1 LHALAAV
8 AAEEADSDAVTG
20 LPGRHTDSDRVDD
33 ADDLVTRDDRRAR
46 IGTDA
51 LHTEDVAVAY
61 PATEYARADVA
72 GFGFDELALDQ
83 LELMLSGGLDGAI
96 CRHGEPLGLVDLT

>member
-1 LHALAAV
+1 M
-8 AAEEADSDAVTG
+8 
-20 LPGRHTDSDRVDD
+20 PGRHAGSDGVDD
-33 ADDLVTRDDRRAR
+33 ADDLVTGDDRRAGV
-46 IGTDA
+46 GTDT

-61 PATEYARADVA
+61 PATEHAHADVA

-96 CRHGEPLGLVDLT
+96 CRHGEPLGLLG